1 MNDAAETVERT
12 TPIWSGCLALFFI
25 VFPRRFLTI
34 QNSTRIAA
42 IASWESRFDQRR
54 ESFALPNDRNSKR
67 MRPAAIVSCRRWRDQ
82 VGRLAALILLAGCAT
97 APKPP
102 LAPAAV
108 PVPPV
113 EPGQPL
119 AQLQAYAVK
128 PAIGTE
134 CVPYARQRSGISIM
148 GDAYTWW
155 DTAAGHYQRGSLPLA
170 GAVLVLRKS
179 ERLRRGHLAFVTAVT
194 GPREIRVDHAN
205 WQPDAL
211 ITGMA
216 VMDVSEKNDWTQLR
230 FWNKDTRKW
239 GRIYPAAGFI
249 YNVPDGVIPP
259 GTTTVSSGNSQ
270 GSLAP
275 QQSAP

>member
-1 MNDAAETVERT
+1 
-12 TPIWSGCLALFFI
+12 
-25 VFPRRFLTI
+25 
-34 QNSTRIAA
+34 
-42 IASWESRFDQRR
+42 
-54 ESFALPNDRNSKR
+54 
-67 MRPAAIVSCRRWRDQ
+67 MRPDPKADHHRSRRQ

-97 APKPP
+97 PNAPSTPV
-102 LAPAAV
+102 AV

-113 EPGQPL
+113 EPGLPL

-134 CVPYARQRSGISIM
+134 CVPYARGRSGIGIK

-170 GAVLVLRKS
+170 GAVLVLRKTD
-179 ERLRRGHLAFVTAVT
+179 RLRRGHLAVVTAVV
-194 GPREIRVDHAN
+194 GPREVRVDHAN

-216 VMDVSEKNDWTQLR
+216 VIDVSPANDWSQLR
-230 FWNKDTRKW
+230 FWNKDARMW

-249 YNVPDGVIPP
+249 YNVPDGVVPP
-259 GTTTVSSGNSQ
+259 GATTLISGN
-270 GSLAP
+270 GEGDGTP
-275 QQSAP
+275 QQSTP

>member
-1 MNDAAETVERT
+1 MRLVKGHG
-12 TPIWSGCLALFFI
+12 W
-25 VFPRRFLTI
+25 RR
-34 QNSTRIAA
+34 
-42 IASWESRFDQRR
+42 
-54 ESFALPNDRNSKR
+54 
-67 MRPAAIVSCRRWRDQ
+67 Q
-82 VGRLAALILLAGCAT
+82 VGRLAALIMVAGCT
-97 APKPP
+97 TPPKESSAPM
-102 LAPAAV
+102 AV

-113 EPGQPL
+113 EPGRPL

-155 DTAAGHYQRGSLPLA
+155 ETAAGQYQRGSLPLA
-170 GAVLVLRKS
+170 GAVLVLRKT
-179 ERLRRGHLAFVTAVT
+179 ERLRRGHLAYVTAVL

-216 VMDVSEKNDWTQLR
+216 VMDVSPKNDWTQLR
-230 FWNKDTRKW
+230 FWNKEARMW

-259 GTTTVSSGNSQ
+259 GATTVSSGNGQ
-270 GSLAP
+270 GSLPP
-275 QQSAP
+275 QQPTP